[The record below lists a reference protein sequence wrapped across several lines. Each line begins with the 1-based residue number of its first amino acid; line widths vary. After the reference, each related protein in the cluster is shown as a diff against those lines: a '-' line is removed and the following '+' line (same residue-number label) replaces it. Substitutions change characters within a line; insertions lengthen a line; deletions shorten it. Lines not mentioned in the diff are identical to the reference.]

1 MNAAR
6 IIETLQREG
15 IAVRREGDIL
25 KLRPATGS
33 VPADLVEL
41 ARAHKPELLQALP
54 DAAEIARQRSRLLT
68 AARELGIPRLVIAEL
83 PDAEIDG
90 CELLTDPGIRR
101 YAQICLENWL
111 TARGVAI
118 LHPIDPTKDLERF
131 RATHPDSPP
140 TRGTNS

>member
-54 DAAEIARQRSRLLT
+54 DGAEIARQRTRLLT
-68 AARELGIPRLVIAEL
+68 LARELGIPRLVIAEL
-83 PDAEIDG
+83 HDGDIAG
-90 CELLTDPGIRR
+90 CEHLTDPGLRR

-111 TARGVAI
+111 TKRGVI
-118 LHPIDPTKDLERF
+118 VLHPTDPTKDLDRY
-131 RATHPDSPP
+131 RITHPDSPR
-140 TRGTNS
+140 TRGTTP